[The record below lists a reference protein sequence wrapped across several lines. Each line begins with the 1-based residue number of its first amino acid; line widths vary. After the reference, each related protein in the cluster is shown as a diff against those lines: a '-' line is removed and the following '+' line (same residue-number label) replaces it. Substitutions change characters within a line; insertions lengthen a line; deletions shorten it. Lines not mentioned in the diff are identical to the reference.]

1 MRRMRWYYKLAAI
14 VGGLVIGFIVIS
26 AVVGAVVGLVFGLL
40 IKLVIAAL
48 VVGGIALAIQRAR
61 SRRQVSG
68 RRAERE
74 IREPGHREY
83 SMPPPRADADPVPE
97 APVRETR
104 RVDVEDDLA
113 RLKREMGSLALPGR
127 PGELAHRGLG
137 AVHPDPGRGPASHH
151 PQGELGR
158 AADHGHRR

>member
-83 SMPPPRADADPVPE
+83 SMPPPRADVDPVPE

-113 RLKREMGSLALPGR
+113 RLKREMGSLA
-127 PGELAHRGLG
+127 
-137 AVHPDPGRGPASHH
+137 
-151 PQGELGR
+151 
-158 AADHGHRR
+158 